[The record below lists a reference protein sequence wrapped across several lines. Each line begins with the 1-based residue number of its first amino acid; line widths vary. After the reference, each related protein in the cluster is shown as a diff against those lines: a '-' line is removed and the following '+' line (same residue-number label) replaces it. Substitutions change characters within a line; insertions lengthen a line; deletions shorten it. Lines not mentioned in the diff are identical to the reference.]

1 MIDDKIQAGKRGL
14 KQVVFGRTMVIF
26 VLLLLQLATLFL
38 LFRWLEGYSVF
49 AYGVMTLLSVAL
61 VIHIINRE
69 ISSCFKISWLIMVM
83 AVPVMG
89 TLFYVFLK
97 TQVGSRVI
105 NQKLR
110 GMVKETAPY
119 LKQDP
124 QVAEA
129 LRRENPDV
137 ANLARYIDLYGGYPV
152 YRNSEVTYFPL
163 GEDKFEEMKRQL
175 EKARKFIFLEYFI
188 VEPGLMWDSILEI
201 LKRKAKQ
208 GVEIRFM
215 YDGTNTL
222 GRLPYDY
229 PKEMVA
235 CGIQCKVFAPVRPA
249 LTTVQNNR
257 DHRKILVID
266 GHTAFTGGVNLA
278 DEYINRKERF
288 GHWKDT
294 AVMVRGDAVKSF
306 TMMFLQMWNISGL
319 APESYTR
326 YLRPEITLPQPAQGF
341 VIPYGDSPLD
351 NERVGELVYL
361 DIVQHAREYLHICTP
376 YLILDDE
383 MNTAL
388 KFAAKR
394 GVDVKLI
401 LPHIPDKQYA
411 YLVARTHF
419 AELIRAGVKIYE
431 YTPGFVHAKSF
442 VSDGQVC
449 TVGTINLDFRSLY
462 LHFECGVFVYG
473 NPVVADVE
481 ADFQATL
488 RRCQRI
494 TLANCREFPLVKKL
508 AGKALRLVAP
518 LL

>member
-1 MIDDKIQAGKRGL
+1 MINNKIQAGKRGL
-14 KQVVFGRTMVIF
+14 HHVVFGRTAV
-26 VLLLLQLATLFL
+26 VLLLLLLQVGSLFI
-38 LFRWLEGYSVF
+38 LFSWLSEYTVVIYSVS
-49 AYGVMTLLSVAL
+49 VILSVVL
-61 VIHIINRE
+61 VIHIINRD
-69 ISSCFKISWLIMVM
+69 ISSSFKIAWLMPVL

-89 TLFYVFLK
+89 SLFYVFLK
-97 TQVGSRVI
+97 SQIGSRVI
-105 NQKLR
+105 NRKLR
-110 GMVKETAPY
+110 EMIQETAPY

-124 QVAEA
+124 AVANT
-129 LRRENPDV
+129 LRKENEDI
-137 ANLARYIDLYGGYPV
+137 ANLARYIDLYGGYPA
-152 YRNSEVTYFPL
+152 YQNTDVTYFPL
-163 GEDKFEEMKRQL
+163 GEDKFDEMLQQL
-175 EKARKFIFLEYFI
+175 ETARKFIFLEYFI
-188 VEPGLMWDSILEI
+188 VEEGIMWDSVLAI

-215 YDGTNTL
+215 YDGMNSL
-222 GRLPYDY
+222 VRLPYDY

-235 CGIQCKVFAPVRPA
+235 AGIQCKMFAPVRPI
-249 LTTVQNNR
+249 LSTSQNNR

-278 DEYINRKERF
+278 DEYINQKVRF

-294 AVMVRGDAVKSF
+294 AVMIKGDAVKSF

-326 YLRPEITLPQPAQGF
+326 YLRSEWNFKRPPKGY

-351 NERVGELVYL
+351 NERVGELIYL
-361 DIVQHAREYLHICTP
+361 DIIQHAKRYLHICTP

-383 MNTAL
+383 TDTSL
-388 KFAAKR
+388 RYAAKR

-419 AELIRAGVKIYE
+419 PGLIRAGVKIYE
-431 YTPGFVHAKSF
+431 YMPGFVHAKSF
-442 VSDGQVC
+442 VADDDRC

-462 LHFECGVFVYG
+462 LHFECGVFIYD

-488 RRCQRI
+488 KNCRRI
-494 TLANCREFPLVKKL
+494 TLADCREYPMAKKL
-508 AGKALRLVAP
+508 AGKALRLIAP